1 MLRLAR
7 FLRPYG
13 WGIGLA
19 ILLEAASSVAE
30 LALPALMA
38 AIVDGGILA
47 GDVAAIWRYGGVMLA
62 IAVAGGAAN
71 VLGGLFASRT
81 STGVGRDLRGA
92 VFHRVSAFSLRE
104 LERFGASSLLT
115 RTTNDVAQVQQ
126 VVFMM
131 QRMMAKAPL
140 MAAGGIAMALVT
152 EPRLSWI
159 LLVTIPAM
167 ALVMVAVASRGL
179 PLFKSMQG
187 KLDGLNRVLREG
199 LSGLRVTRA
208 FDRVERERER
218 FDAVNA
224 DLTATGLTVARL
236 MAFVFPFVNL
246 LMNAA
251 TVAIV
256 WYGGLGAAAGDI
268 GLGSLVAFIQYA
280 SQVMFSVIM
289 VSVILIIVPRAQV
302 SAERIAEVLDVD
314 PEIKD
319 PAEPRPLAKPA
330 GRVEFRDVGFG
341 YPGAAEPALSGV
353 SFTAEP
359 GRVTA
364 IIGGT
369 GSGKS
374 TVLNLIA
381 RFYDVGR
388 GAVLVDGVD
397 VRDLA
402 QAELRSLLGL
412 ATQKAV
418 LFSGSVAET
427 IGFGLPGDA
436 SPVGSPD
443 PGVAPERQAA
453 AAWAAE
459 VAQASGFI
467 AEREGGMDAPV
478 ARGGTNLSGGQKQR
492 LAIARALAR
501 RPRILLL
508 DDSFSALDYRT
519 DARLRAALRRELAG
533 TTVIVVAQRVATVRD
548 ADHVVVLDEGR
559 VVGAGRHEELLASC
573 PVYREIAASQLG
585 AEEAV

>member
-1 MLRLAR
+1 MRRLAR
-7 FLRPYG
+7 YLRPYAG
-13 WGIGLA
+13 GVGLA
-19 ILLEAASSVAE
+19 ILLEAASSAAE
-30 LALPALMA
+30 LALPAFMA

-47 GDVAAIWRYGGVMLA
+47 GDAAAIWRYGALMLA
-62 IAVAGGAAN
+62 IAVLGGAAN
-71 VLGGLFASRT
+71 VLGGFFASRT
-81 STGVGRDLRGA
+81 STGFGRDLRGA
-92 VFHRVSAFSLRE
+92 VFGRVSAFSLRE
-104 LERFGASSLLT
+104 LDRFGASSLIT

-140 MAAGGIAMALVT
+140 MAAGGIVMALAT

-159 LLVTIPAM
+159 LLVAIPAM
-167 ALVMVAVASRGL
+167 ALAMAIVAAKGL

-187 KLDGLNRVLREG
+187 KLDSLNSVLREG
-199 LSGLRVTRA
+199 LSGIRVTRA
-208 FDRVERERER
+208 FDRVDRERER

-224 DLTATGLTVARL
+224 DLTATGLAVARI
-236 MAFVFPFVNL
+236 MAFVFPFVTL

-251 TVAIV
+251 TIAIV
-256 WYGGLGAAAGDI
+256 WFGGLGAAAGAI

-280 SQVMFSVIM
+280 SQIMFSVIM

-302 SAERIAEVLDVD
+302 SAERIAEVLDVE
-314 PEIKD
+314 PEI
-319 PAEPRPLAKPA
+319 AEPASPRPIAEPA
-330 GRVEFRDVGFG
+330 GRVEFRDVTFG

-353 SFTAEP
+353 SFVAEP

-364 IIGGT
+364 VIGGT

-374 TVLNLIA
+374 TVVNLIA
-381 RFYDVGR
+381 RFYDVGS
-388 GAVLVDGVD
+388 GAVLVDGID

-402 QAELRSLLGL
+402 QSELRSLLGL

-418 LFSGSVAET
+418 LFSGTVADT
-427 IGFGLPGDA
+427 IGFGLDGDA
-436 SPVGSPD
+436 PHAESGTTAD
-443 PGVAPERQAA
+443 T
-453 AAWAAE
+453 AAWAAG
-459 VAQASGFI
+459 VAQASDFI

-478 ARGGTNLSGGQKQR
+478 ARGGTNLSGGQRQR
-492 LAIARALAR
+492 LAMARAIAR
-501 RPRILLL
+501 RPRVLLL

-533 TTVIVVAQRVATVRD
+533 TTVIVVAQRVATVRG
-548 ADHVVVLDEGR
+548 ADRIVVLDEGR
-559 VVGAGRHEELLASC
+559 VVGSGRHDELLASC